1 MTPTASNVLFGWW
14 SHDIGGNHNGGT
26 TSYENHTA
34 GKPGPYPG
42 DELPSNKTGAEM
54 LLRWIQFG
62 VVSPILRTHC
72 EPTCDRYVCV
82 CVCVCVCNSTLE
94 ISVLPMVY

>member
-82 CVCVCVCNSTLE
+82 CNT
-94 ISVLPMVY
+94 